1 LKAIITDIEQST
13 LNYLTLQNKSLLKI
27 TSTVILSNWLQRVFM
42 WQTYASNIVI
52 INVQD
57 VEYCMTAD
65 IWIAENR
72 SIIASVLHV
81 INFVSYH

>member
-1 LKAIITDIEQST
+1 
-13 LNYLTLQNKSLLKI
+13 
-27 TSTVILSNWLQRVFM
+27 
-42 WQTYASNIVI
+42 
-52 INVQD
+52 
-57 VEYCMTAD
+57 MTAD

>member
-57 VEYCMTAD
+57 VE
-65 IWIAENR
+65 
-72 SIIASVLHV
+72 
-81 INFVSYH
+81 